1 MARVLNLAECCIE
14 VGYGKSVAQAYAEA
28 TFYTMHDMRDLLPL
42 SMVSKPSHV
51 QIQGLPSLSIRFL
64 GHWFPLFRGIQRS
77 T

>member
-1 MARVLNLAECCIE
+1 MARVLNLADCCIE
-14 VGYGKSVAQAYAEA
+14 VGYGKSVAQAYADA

-51 QIQGLPSLSIRFL
+51 QIPDLPSLGDRFL
-64 GHWFPLFRGIQRS
+64 GQRFPLFMGIQRS